1 MCDLKIS
8 NVRKRLT
15 RKTNRNF
22 KPIPIHHFLEMAFS
36 AQFPFDEIFLKPK
49 RGFVNYIPEML
60 ILQLELM
67 PIMKSHAKR
76 VAVTFKE
83 P

>member
-1 MCDLKIS
+1 
-8 NVRKRLT
+8 
-15 RKTNRNF
+15 
-22 KPIPIHHFLEMAFS
+22 MAFS